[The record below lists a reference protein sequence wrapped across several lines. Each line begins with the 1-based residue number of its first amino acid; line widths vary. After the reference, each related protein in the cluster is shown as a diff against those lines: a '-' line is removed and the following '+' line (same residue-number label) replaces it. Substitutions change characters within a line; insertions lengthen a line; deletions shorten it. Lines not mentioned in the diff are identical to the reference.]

1 MLRFNR
7 DLLAID
13 FFLLHNKEKR
23 LFVKDSRTC
32 LAMGRLRSYAMF
44 FRGLR
49 GYFFRVLKWYREAKG
64 G

>member
-23 LFVKDSRTC
+23 LFVKDSRTS

-44 FRGLR
+44 FL
-49 GYFFRVLKWYREAKG
+49 G